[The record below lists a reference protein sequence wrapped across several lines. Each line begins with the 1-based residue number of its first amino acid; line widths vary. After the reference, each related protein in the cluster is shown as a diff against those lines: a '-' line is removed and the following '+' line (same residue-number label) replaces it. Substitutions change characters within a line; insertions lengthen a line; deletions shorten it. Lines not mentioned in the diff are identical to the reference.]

1 MDAIL
6 HFLTQYEIL
15 FYILLGAVILV
26 YVRKVYL
33 AWRDWSMA
41 LFGLEKEIA
50 QRKINAGLS
59 LVLVSTLLA
68 IGLFVI
74 NTFVTPSVPGVFQV
88 ATPTVDLTAQ
98 PTLFIE
104 TPMVEATSQGLIPTL
119 SAFLNKGCVPGQVN
133 WSYPLDGDGVSG
145 QVELSGTVNITNL
158 GYFKIEYSPIDQDNW
173 IPIMAGRQV
182 VENAPFGSLWNSADL
197 TPGDYRIRI
206 VVFTNQQEKL
216 PECEI
221 KILVKAVQQN

>member
-6 HFLTQYEIL
+6 RFLTQYEIL

-41 LFGLEKEIA
+41 LFGLEKELS

-59 LVLVSTLLA
+59 IVLFSVLA
-68 IGLFVI
+68 VIGLFVI

-98 PTLFIE
+98 PTI
-104 TPMVEATSQGLIPTL
+104 TEATPTVEITAQGLIPTL

-158 GYFKIEYSPIDQDNW
+158 GYYKIEYAPVDQDNW
-173 IPIMAGRQV
+173 IGIMAGHEV
-182 VENAPFGSLWNSADL
+182 VDNAPFGSMWNTSDM
-197 TPGDYRIRI
+197 TPGDYKLRL
-206 VVFTNQQEKL
+206 VVRTNNDELL

-221 KILVKAVQQN
+221 KILVKAVQQD

>member
-1 MDAIL
+1 MDDIL
-6 HFLTQYEIL
+6 RFLTQYEIL
-15 FYILLGAVILV
+15 FYILLGAVILI

-33 AWRDWSMA
+33 AWRDWSRA

-50 QRKINAGLS
+50 QRRINAGLS
-59 LVLVSTLLA
+59 LVLFSTLLA

-88 ATPTVDLTAQ
+88 ATPTVDMTAE
-98 PTLFIE
+98 PTLFVE
-104 TPMVEATSQGLIPTL
+104 TPTVEATTQGLIPTL
-119 SAFLNKGCVPGQVN
+119 SAFLNKGCVPDQVN

-173 IPIMAGRQV
+173 IPILAGREV

-197 TPGDYRIRI
+197 TPGDYKIRI

>member
-1 MDAIL
+1 MDDIL
-6 HFLTQYEIL
+6 RFLTQFEIL
-15 FYILLGAVILV
+15 FYILLGAVILI

-33 AWRDWSMA
+33 AWRDWSRA

-59 LVLVSTLLA
+59 LVLFSTLLA

-88 ATPTVDLTAQ
+88 ATPTVDMTAE
-98 PTLFIE
+98 PTLYVE
-104 TPMVEATSQGLIPTL
+104 TPTVEATTQGLIPTL
-119 SAFLNKGCVPGQVN
+119 SAFLNKGCVPDQVN

-173 IPIMAGRQV
+173 IPILAGREV

-197 TPGDYRIRI
+197 TPGDYKIRI

>member
-6 HFLTQYEIL
+6 RFLTQYEIL

-33 AWRDWSMA
+33 AWRDWSVA
-41 LFGLEKEIA
+41 LFGLEKELS

-59 LVLVSTLLA
+59 IVLFSGLLA

-74 NTFVTPSVPGVFQV
+74 NTFVIPSVPGVFQV
-88 ATPTVDLTAQ
+88 ATPTVDMTEQ
-98 PTLFIE
+98 PTLIVE
-104 TPMVEATSQGLIPTL
+104 TPTLEVTAQGLIPTL
-119 SAFLNKGCVPGQVN
+119 SAYLNKGCVPGQVN

-145 QVELSGTVNITNL
+145 AVELNGTVNIVNL
-158 GYFKIEYSPIDQDNW
+158 GFYKIEYSTGDQDNW
-173 IPIMAGRQV
+173 IPILAGREV
-182 VENAPFGSLWNSADL
+182 VDNAPFGSLWNTADL
-197 TPGDYRIRI
+197 TPGDYKIRI
-206 VVFTNQQEKL
+206 VVFTNQQEQL

>member
-6 HFLTQYEIL
+6 RFLTQYEIL
-15 FYILLGAVILV
+15 FFILLGAVILI
-26 YVRKVYL
+26 YIRKVYL
-33 AWRDWSMA
+33 AWRDWSVA

-59 LVLVSTLLA
+59 IVLFSALLA

-98 PTLFIE
+98 PTLVIE
-104 TPMVEATSQGLIPTL
+104 TPTIEITQQGLIPTL
-119 SAFLNKGCVPGQVN
+119 SAYLNKGCVPDQVN
-133 WSYPLDGDGVSG
+133 WTYPLEGDGVSG
-145 QVELSGTVNITNL
+145 QVELTGTVNIPNL
-158 GYFKIEYSPIDQDNW
+158 GYYKIEYTPIDQENW
-173 IPIMAGRQV
+173 IPILAGREV
-182 VENAPFGSLWNSADL
+182 VDNAPFGSLWNSADL
-197 TPGDYRIRI
+197 TPGDYRLRI
-206 VVFTNQQEKL
+206 VVFNNQQEKL

>member
-6 HFLTQYEIL
+6 RFLTQYEIL

-33 AWRDWSMA
+33 AWRDWSVA
-41 LFGLEKEIA
+41 LFGLEKELS

-59 LVLVSTLLA
+59 IVLFSGLLA

-88 ATPTVDLTAQ
+88 ATPTVDMTEQ
-98 PTLFIE
+98 PTLVVE
-104 TPMVEATSQGLIPTL
+104 TPTLEVTAQGLIPTL
-119 SAFLNKGCVPGQVN
+119 SAYLNKGCVPGQVN
-133 WSYPLDGDGVSG
+133 WSHPLDGDGVSG
-145 QVELSGTVNITNL
+145 AVELNGTVNIVNL
-158 GYFKIEYSPIDQDNW
+158 GFYKIEYSIGDQDNW
-173 IPIMAGRQV
+173 IPILAGREV
-182 VENAPFGSLWNSADL
+182 VDNAPFGSLWNTADL
-197 TPGDYRIRI
+197 TPGDYKIRI
-206 VVFTNQQEKL
+206 VVFTNQQEQL

>member
-6 HFLTQYEIL
+6 RFLTQYEIL
-15 FYILLGAVILV
+15 FYILLGTVILI

-33 AWRDWSMA
+33 AWRDWSVA
-41 LFGLEKEIA
+41 LFGLEKEVA

-59 LVLVSTLLA
+59 LVLFSALMA

-74 NTFVTPSVPGVFQV
+74 NTFVTPSVPGVFV
-88 ATPTVDLTAQ
+88 MATPTVDMTEE
-98 PTLFIE
+98 PTLNIE
-104 TPMVEATSQGLIPTL
+104 TPTVETTTQGLIPTL
-119 SAFLNKGCVPGQVN
+119 SAFLNKGCVPDQVN

-145 QVELSGTVNITNL
+145 QVELSGTVNISNL
-158 GYFKIEYSPIDQDNW
+158 GYYKIEYSPIDQDNW
-173 IPIMAGRQV
+173 IPILAGRDIV
-182 VENAPFGSLWNSADL
+182 DNAPFGSLWNSADL
-197 TPGDYRIRI
+197 TPGDYKIRI

-221 KILVKAVQQN
+221 KILVKAVQRN